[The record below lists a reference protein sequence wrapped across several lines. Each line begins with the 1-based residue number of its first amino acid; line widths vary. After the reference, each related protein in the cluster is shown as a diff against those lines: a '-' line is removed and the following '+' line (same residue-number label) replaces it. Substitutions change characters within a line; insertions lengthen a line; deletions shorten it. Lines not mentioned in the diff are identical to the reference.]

1 MNNIPTILTLATLL
15 SFAHALFR
23 IFGGAAG
30 KRSYNISD
38 LMFSERGTKEAKW
51 KHVHRRRLQ
60 EREARVRVSDSL
72 TTSSNL
78 SRRSTIRSNNGTSM
92 LRHS

>member
-30 KRSYNISD
+30 KRSYNIGD

-51 KHVHRRRLQ
+51 KHVH
-60 EREARVRVSDSL
+60 
-72 TTSSNL
+72 
-78 SRRSTIRSNNGTSM
+78 
-92 LRHS
+92 